1 MAPKTWDTSASG
13 SDMPWSSLSLLTK
26 WPGRANGQEW
36 RGRGQG
42 SNFWQSHPTYPEENS
57 EGCSSGSVCKCGNM
71 FSPLIPAILSRKMMV
86 NQNVNMKTH
95 QSQGVSKF
103 NPKFTPIFLLK
114 SPFFSPRESRF
125 RRSRPPPQ
133 ARRLTFF
140 PRRSDMLWVQTLL
153 PKRYPK
159 VAG

>member
-1 MAPKTWDTSASG
+1 
-13 SDMPWSSLSLLTK
+13 MPTARNE
-26 WPGRANGQEW
+26 GGGA
-36 RGRGQG
+36 RGPT
-42 SNFWQSHPTYPEENS
+42 FWQSHPRYPEENS
-57 EGCSSGSVCKCGNM
+57 ERCSSGSVCKCGNM

-103 NPKFTPIFLLK
+103 NPRFTPIFLLK
-114 SPFFSPRESRF
+114 SPPFFSPRESRF